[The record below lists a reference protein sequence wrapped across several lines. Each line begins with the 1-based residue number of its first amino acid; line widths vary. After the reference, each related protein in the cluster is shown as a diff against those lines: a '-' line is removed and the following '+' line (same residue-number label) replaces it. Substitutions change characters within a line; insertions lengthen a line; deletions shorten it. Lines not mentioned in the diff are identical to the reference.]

1 MHFITHS
8 HRNAQQV
15 LENVPDYSKLWGEI
29 SSSILAISDEML
41 KEHFQE
47 NYEFKGKGK
56 SISYTI
62 NSLLK
67 EQLTARGWAS
77 ESRIF
82 GEKNY
87 SEDKKDKKWR
97 LDFAKSISNGDPDE
111 INRSL
116 EPNVGIAIEVAFNN
130 DGSTAWNLIKPV
142 LAGELNHVKKETQA
156 GIGVIIT
163 ATESLKR
170 AGGFDNAVGTFDDF
184 LLHLRPMRNIL
195 TVPMLIVGLQPMDDF
210 RIRVEKI
217 GDKKLGF
224 VENLNL

>member
-8 HRNAQQV
+8 HRNAEQV
-15 LENVPDYSKLWGEI
+15 LENIPDYARLWAEI
-29 SSSILAISDEML
+29 SAAIEAIDDEML
-41 KEHFQE
+41 MKHFQD
-47 NYEFKGKGK
+47 NYESKGKGK

-97 LDFAKSISNGDPDE
+97 LDFAKSVSNGDPDE

-116 EPNVGIAIEVAFNN
+116 EPTVGIAIEVAFNN

-156 GIGVIIT
+156 GVGVIIT
-163 ATESLKR
+163 ATEALKR

-195 TVPMLIVGLQPMDDF
+195 TVPLLIVGLQPMDSF
-210 RIRVEKI
+210 KIRVEQTSDGKR
-217 GDKKLGF
+217 GF
-224 VENLNL
+224 VEHV

>member
-15 LENVPDYSKLWGEI
+15 LENIPDYARLWAEI
-29 SSSILAISDEML
+29 SAAIGAIDDDML
-41 KEHFQE
+41 MKHFQD
-47 NYEFKGKGK
+47 NYESKGKGK

-97 LDFAKSISNGDPDE
+97 LDFAKSVSNGDPDE

-156 GIGVIIT
+156 GVGVIIT
-163 ATESLKR
+163 ATEALKR

-195 TVPMLIVGLQPMDDF
+195 TVPLLIVGLQPMDSF
-210 RIRVEKI
+210 KIRVEQTSDGKR
-217 GDKKLGF
+217 GF
-224 VENLNL
+224 VETI

>member
-15 LENVPDYSKLWGEI
+15 LENIPDYAMLWAEI
-29 SSSILAISDEML
+29 SAAIEAIDDEML
-41 KEHFQE
+41 MKHFQD
-47 NYEFKGKGK
+47 NYESKGKGK

-97 LDFAKSISNGDPDE
+97 LDFAKSVSNGDPDE

-116 EPNVGIAIEVAFNN
+116 EPTVGIAIEVAFNN

-156 GIGVIIT
+156 GVGVIIT
-163 ATESLKR
+163 ATEALKR

-195 TVPMLIVGLQPMDDF
+195 TVPLLIVGLQPMDGF
-210 RIRVEKI
+210 KIRVEQTSDGKR
-217 GDKKLGF
+217 GF
-224 VENLNL
+224 VENI

>member
-15 LENVPDYSKLWGEI
+15 LENIPDYARLWAEI
-29 SSSILAISDEML
+29 SAAIEAIDEEML
-41 KEHFQE
+41 MKHFQD
-47 NYEFKGKGK
+47 NYESKGKGK

-67 EQLTARGWAS
+67 EQLTVRGWAS

-97 LDFAKSISNGDPDE
+97 LDFAKSVSNGDPDE
-111 INRSL
+111 VNRSL
-116 EPNVGIAIEVAFNN
+116 EPKVGISIEVAFNN

-156 GIGVIIT
+156 GVGVIIT
-163 ATESLKR
+163 ATEALKR

-195 TVPMLIVGLQPMDDF
+195 TVPLLIVGLQPMDSF
-210 RIRVEKI
+210 KIRVAQTSDGKR
-217 GDKKLGF
+217 GF
-224 VENLNL
+224 VENI

>member
-1 MHFITHS
+1 
-8 HRNAQQV
+8 V
-15 LENVPDYSKLWGEI
+15 LENIPDYAKLWSEI
-29 SSSILAISDEML
+29 SSAISSIDDDML
-41 KEHFQE
+41 KSHFQE

-62 NSLLK
+62 NALLK
-67 EQLTARGWAS
+67 AQLKDRNWKD

-87 SEDKKDKKWR
+87 SENKRDKKWR
-97 LDFAKSISNGDPDE
+97 LDFAKSVSNGDPDE

-156 GIGVIIT
+156 GVGVIIT
-163 ATESLKR
+163 ATEALKD
-170 AGGFDNAVGTFDDF
+170 AGGFDSTVGTFDDF

-195 TVPMLIVGLQPMDDF
+195 TVPLLIVGLQPMDSF
-210 RIRVEKI
+210 RIRVEDTSDGKR
-217 GDKKLGF
+217 GF
-224 VENLNL
+224 VENL

>member
-15 LENVPDYSKLWGEI
+15 LENIPDYSALWAEI
-29 SSSILAISDEML
+29 SAAISAIDDQML
-41 KEHFQE
+41 KRHFQE
-47 NYEFKGKGK
+47 NYESKGKGK

-62 NSLLK
+62 NALLK
-67 EQLTARGWAS
+67 EQLVARGWAS

-97 LDFAKSISNGDPDE
+97 LDFAKSVSNGDPDE

-156 GIGVIIT
+156 GVGVIIT
-163 ATESLKR
+163 ATEALKR

-195 TVPMLIVGLQPMDDF
+195 TVPLLIVGLQPMDEF
-210 RIRVEKI
+210 EIRVEKTAD
-217 GDKKLGF
+217 GKRGF
-224 VENLNL
+224 VQDFA

>member
-15 LENVPDYSKLWGEI
+15 LENIPDYARLWAEI
-29 SSSILAISDEML
+29 SAAIEAIDDEML
-41 KEHFQE
+41 MKHFQD
-47 NYEFKGKGK
+47 NYESKGKGK

-97 LDFAKSISNGDPDE
+97 LDFAKSVSNGDPDE

-116 EPNVGIAIEVAFNN
+116 EPTVGIAIEVAFNN

-156 GIGVIIT
+156 GVGVIIT
-163 ATESLKR
+163 ATEALKR

-195 TVPMLIVGLQPMDDF
+195 TVPLLIVGLQPMESF
-210 RIRVEKI
+210 KIRVEQTSDGKR
-217 GDKKLGF
+217 GF
-224 VENLNL
+224 VENI

>member
-15 LENVPDYSKLWGEI
+15 LENIPDYARLWAEI
-29 SSSILAISDEML
+29 SAAIEAIDEEML
-41 KEHFQE
+41 MKHFQD
-47 NYEFKGKGK
+47 NYESKGKGK

-67 EQLTARGWAS
+67 EQLTVRGWAS

-97 LDFAKSISNGDPDE
+97 LDFAKSVSNGDPDE
-111 INRSL
+111 VNRSL
-116 EPNVGIAIEVAFNN
+116 EPNVGISIEVAFNN

-156 GIGVIIT
+156 GVGVIIT
-163 ATESLKR
+163 ATEALKR

-195 TVPMLIVGLQPMDDF
+195 TVPLLIVGLQPMDSF
-210 RIRVEKI
+210 KIRVEQTSDGKR
-217 GDKKLGF
+217 GF
-224 VENLNL
+224 VENI

>member
-15 LENVPDYSKLWGEI
+15 LENIPDYAKLWSEITSAI
-29 SSSILAISDEML
+29 SSIDDDML
-41 KEHFQE
+41 KSHFQE

-56 SISYTI
+56 SISFTI

-116 EPNVGIAIEVAFNN
+116 EPTVGIAIEVAFNN

-163 ATESLKR
+163 ATEALKR
-170 AGGFDNAVGTFDDF
+170 SGGFDNAVGTFDDF

-195 TVPMLIVGLQPMDDF
+195 TVPLLIVGLQPMDEF
-210 RIRVEKI
+210 KIRVEQTNDGKR
-217 GDKKLGF
+217 GD
-224 VENLNL
+224 VENL